1 VTDDPNRHQLR
12 TLISACL
19 PLVTLTAALLGPAS
33 APSSASA
40 SVVPTSGGTGIDGA
54 TLPSTQ
60 ATRSAPAAPAVPG
73 TATVSGSP
81 TVPGTPTVLQVGG
94 LLSIS
99 GHGITLQ
106 SPRLARLHGTVT
118 FTGTVAQAKAGE
130 TVVIQRQGALPGY
143 WVSAASATIGADG
156 AFVASWHVNQSG
168 SLQVRAVLSS
178 PPTSLLFTR
187 AARATAL
194 WATPAL
200 TLTVYRGAVATFFG
214 PGFFGRLTACGE
226 RLRRGTLG
234 VANRTLPCG
243 SMVAIYYRG
252 RELVVPVIDRGPYA
266 HRASWDLTLA
276 TAKALGINQTVRI
289 GTLAPPPAA

>member
-1 VTDDPNRHQLR
+1 M
-12 TLISACL
+12 
-19 PLVTLTAALLGPAS
+19 
-33 APSSASA
+33 
-40 SVVPTSGGTGIDGA
+40 
-54 TLPSTQ
+54 
-60 ATRSAPAAPAVPG
+60 
-73 TATVSGSP
+73 
-81 TVPGTPTVLQVGG
+81 GG
-94 LLSIS
+94 LRSTS

-106 SPRLARLHGTVT
+106 SPRLARLHGTAT

-143 WVSAASATIGADG
+143 WVSAASATVGADG
-156 AFVASWHVNQSG
+156 RFVASWHVNQSG

-178 PPTSLLFTR
+178 STSLLFAR

-194 WATPAL
+194 GATPAL

-243 SMVAIYYRG
+243 SMVAIYYGG

-266 HRASWDLTLA
+266 HHASWDLTLA
-276 TAKALGINQTVRI
+276 TAKALGISQTVRI
-289 GTLAPPPAA
+289 GTLSPPPAA